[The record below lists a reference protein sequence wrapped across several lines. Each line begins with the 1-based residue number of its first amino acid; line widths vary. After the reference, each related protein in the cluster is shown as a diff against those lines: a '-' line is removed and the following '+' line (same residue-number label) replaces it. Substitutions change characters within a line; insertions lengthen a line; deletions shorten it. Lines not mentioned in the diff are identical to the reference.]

1 MVDKHWDIAAI
12 AYHTASPLATE
23 TAPTFGSC
31 ASAWLLWVSWGCTA
45 APRLTWAASGNSS
58 RTLLPAP
65 LATSPLR
72 SSQTDLRWMA
82 ALLLQWKASFEDKL
96 KGKSLREELYCFHR
110 KWMLDYRHGS
120 SGSRGSC
127 RKKTGN
133 SRMLL
138 NPKRLYCRTHTKPI
152 KKWLL
157 SPFKKK
163 KKKQECCYE
172 YSTPIH
178 VFWWPKAFIYTCYIL
193 NDDISDMYMFIFNRY
208 CKFTREVVPI

>member
-163 KKKQECCYE
+163 KKKTRVLLRILH
-172 YSTPIH
+172 S
-178 VFWWPKAFIYTCYIL
+178 YTCLLVAKSIHLYL
-193 NDDISDMYMFIFNRY
+193 LY
-208 CKFTREVVPI
+208 T